1 MAPLTFPNEKQMV
14 SGEGSGPTAG
24 PGLVGKVLGV
34 WIYLWGARGL
44 LHRARDRRGGEGR
57 KEKLGFSAVVCIYFF
72 LIVLFFFDAGG

>member
-24 PGLVGKVLGV
+24 PGPLGKVLGV

-44 LHRARDRRGGEGR
+44 LHRARDKRGGR
-57 KEKLGFSAVVCIYFF
+57 KEKKSSAFPRLCVFFF